1 MAGDLK
7 SHGHH
12 QQKNAVPGYIWLL
25 SGLAIGLFI
34 AFLVYLDKQPASEV
48 SFGTAVKHELE
59 KIKHK
64 PAEPATDKPVGK
76 SEKPK
81 QEGRE
86 PKFNFYTILP
96 ELEVLIPDEEIRP
109 PEKDTETTQTTQ
121 TTQKNVKTG
130 KGKQFILQAGSFRN
144 RQDAERLKASIALLG
159 MEASIKQVSINGV
172 NWHRVR
178 VGPVSNSRDLYHDLN
193 LLHHNDI
200 NAIAMEL
207 KQD

>member
-12 QQKNAVPGYIWLL
+12 PHKKSLPGYIWLL
-25 SGLAIGLFI
+25 SGLAIGLFV
-34 AFLVYLDKQPASEV
+34 AFLIYLDKQPATDV

-64 PAEPATDKPVGK
+64 QAEPDTAKPAGK
-76 SEKPK
+76 TETQK
-81 QEGRE
+81 QESRE
-86 PKFNFYTILP
+86 PKFKFYTILP
-96 ELEVLIPDEEIRP
+96 ELEVLIPEEEIRP
-109 PEKDTETTQTTQ
+109 PENDNDKTPKT
-121 TTQKNVKTG
+121 VKTG

-159 MEASIKQVSINGV
+159 MQASIKQVSIDGV

-178 VGPVSNSRDLYHDLN
+178 VGPVSNSSDLYHNLN
-193 LLHHNDI
+193 LLHKNDI

>member
-1 MAGDLK
+1 MARDLK

-12 QQKNAVPGYIWLL
+12 PQKNSVPGYIWLL
-25 SGLAIGLFI
+25 SGLAIGMFI
-34 AFLVYLDKQPASEV
+34 AFLVYLDKQPASDV
-48 SFGTAVKHELE
+48 SFGTAVKQELK

-64 PAEPATDKPVGK
+64 PAESDMDKPVDN

-81 QEGRE
+81 QESRE

-96 ELEVLIPDEEIRP
+96 ELEVMIPEEEIRP
-109 PEKDTETTQTTQ
+109 PEKEHDSTA
-121 TTQKNVKTG
+121 KNTKTG

-172 NWHRVR
+172 KWHRVR
-178 VGPVSNSRDLYHDLN
+178 IGPVANSRDLYQNLN

>member
-12 QQKNAVPGYIWLL
+12 PHKKPLPGYIWLL
-25 SGLAIGLFI
+25 SGLAIGLFV
-34 AFLVYLDKQPASEV
+34 AFLTYLDKQPSTDV

-59 KIKHK
+59 KIKHQ
-64 PAEPATDKPVGK
+64 PAESDTDKPIGN

-81 QEGRE
+81 QDSHK

-96 ELEVLIPDEEIRP
+96 ELEVLIPEEEIRP
-109 PEKDTETTQTTQ
+109 PEKDADTTA
-121 TTQKNVKTG
+121 KNVKTG

-159 MEASIKQVSINGV
+159 MEASIKKVSIDGV

-178 VGPVSNSRDLYHDLN
+178 IGPVTNSRDLYHNLN
-193 LLHHNDI
+193 LLHKNDI

-207 KQD
+207 RQD

>member
-1 MAGDLK
+1 MPGDLK

-12 QQKNAVPGYIWLL
+12 PRKKPLPGYIWLL

-34 AFLVYLDKQPASEV
+34 AFLVYLDKQPASEI
-48 SFGTAVKHELE
+48 SFGTAVRNELD

-64 PAEPATDKPVGK
+64 PIEPAAKPAESTV
-76 SEKPK
+76 K
-81 QEGRE
+81 QKQANHE
-86 PKFNFYTILP
+86 PRFNFYTILP
-96 ELEVLIPDEEIRP
+96 ELEVLIPEEEIRP
-109 PEKDTETTQTTQ
+109 PEKDTETTTTE
-121 TTQKNVKTG
+121 G
-130 KGKQFILQAGSFRN
+130 KVHKSGQYILQAGSFRN

-159 MEASIKQVSINGV
+159 MEASIKQVSINSV

-178 VGPVSNSRDLYHDLN
+178 IGPVANSRDLYHNLN
-193 LLHHNDI
+193 LLHQNDI

>member
-12 QQKNAVPGYIWLL
+12 PHRKSMPGYIWLL
-25 SGLAIGLFI
+25 SGLAIGLFV
-34 AFLVYLDKQPASEV
+34 AFLVYLDKQPATDV
-48 SFGTAVKHELE
+48 SFGTAVKHELA

-64 PAEPATDKPVGK
+64 PSEPTTNNAADKT
-76 SEKPK
+76 EQPK
-81 QEGRE
+81 QDSHK

-96 ELEVLIPDEEIRP
+96 ELEVLIPEDEIRP
-109 PEKDTETTQTTQ
+109 PEKDAETTSKNSKTQ
-121 TTQKNVKTG
+121 

-144 RQDAERLKASIALLG
+144 REDAERLKASIALLG

-178 VGPVSNSRDLYHDLN
+178 IGPVANSRDLYHNLN

-207 KQD
+207 KQE

>member
-12 QQKNAVPGYIWLL
+12 PGKKPLPGYIWLL
-25 SGLAIGLFI
+25 SGLAIGLFV
-34 AFLVYLDKQPASEV
+34 AFLTYLDRQPATEV
-48 SFGTAVKHELE
+48 SFGTAVKHELA

-64 PAEPATDKPVGK
+64 PSEPTATNVVGK
-76 SEKPK
+76 IEQPK
-81 QEGRE
+81 QESHK

-96 ELEVLIPDEEIRP
+96 ELEVLIPEEEIRP
-109 PEKDTETTQTTQ
+109 PEKGADTTS
-121 TTQKNVKTG
+121 KNGKTG
-130 KGKQFILQAGSFRN
+130 KGKQFILHAGSFRN

-159 MEASIKQVSINGV
+159 MQASIKRVTIDGV

-178 VGPVSNSRDLYHDLN
+178 IGPVSNSRDLYHNLN
-193 LLHHNDI
+193 LLHKNDI

>member
-1 MAGDLK
+1 MAADLK

-12 QQKNAVPGYIWLL
+12 ARKKSVPGYIWLL

-34 AFLVYLDKQPASEV
+34 AFLVYLDKQPASDV

-64 PAEPATDKPVGK
+64 PAEPATHRPAAK

-81 QEGRE
+81 QQSRE

-96 ELEVLIPDEEIRP
+96 ELEVLIPEEEIRP
-109 PEKDTETTQTTQ
+109 PEKDTDTTVR
-121 TTQKNVKTG
+121 NGKTG

-159 MEASIKQVSINGV
+159 MTASIKQVTIDGT

-178 VGPVSNSRDLYHDLN
+178 IGPVSNSRDLYHDLN